1 MKILVVE
8 DEESLNEVIVKHLKK
23 QGYSVDSCMN
33 GDDVSYY
40 LDMSEYDAVLLD
52 VMLPGKDG
60 WDVLKEMR
68 ESGND
73 TPVMMLTARDSVED
87 KVKGLD
93 EGADDYLTKPFS
105 FEELLARI
113 RMITRKRAGKHTNVY
128 KFEDLTV
135 DSGAKTVERA
145 GEMID
150 LSAKEFALLELL
162 IMNKGMVLS
171 RETIEEHLWDYEYEG
186 ASNMV
191 DVYIRYL
198 RKKIDENHSRK
209 LIQTVRGQGYV
220 MR

>member
-1 MKILVVE
+1 M
-8 DEESLNEVIVKHLKK
+8 
-23 QGYSVDSCMN
+23 
-33 GDDVSYY
+33 
-40 LDMSEYDAVLLD
+40 
-52 VMLPGKDG
+52 
-60 WDVLKEMR
+60 
-68 ESGND
+68 
-73 TPVMMLTARDSVED
+73 
-87 KVKGLD
+87 
-93 EGADDYLTKPFS
+93 
-105 FEELLARI
+105 
-113 RMITRKRAGKHTNVY
+113 
-128 KFEDLTV
+128 
-135 DSGAKTVERA
+135 DSGAKTVERG

-198 RKKIDENHSRK
+198 RKKIDENHARK

>member
-23 QGYSVDSCMN
+23 QGYSVDSCLK

-52 VMLPGKDG
+52 VMLPGKTG
-60 WDVLKEMR
+60 WEILREMR
-68 ESGND
+68 ADGND

-135 DSGAKTVERA
+135 DSGAKTVERG

-198 RKKIDENHSRK
+198 RKKIDENHARK

>member
-23 QGYSVDSCMN
+23 QGYSVDSCLT

-52 VMLPGKDG
+52 VMLPGKTG
-60 WDVLKEMR
+60 WEILREMR
-68 ESGND
+68 ADGND

-135 DSGAKTVERA
+135 DSGAKTVERG

-198 RKKIDENHSRK
+198 RKKIDENHARK